1 MFFQRF
7 SRDLAIDLGT
17 SNTLVYVRGEGIVVN
32 EPSIVSIHEDDHSI
46 LAVGN
51 EAKAMSRLLHPN
63 CVSVIDFGVEGS
75 PYLVMDFVTGRTLRD
90 LLVDRLSVPV
100 DPAMIGDDQPL
111 FGRGLELDSIDTLEL
126 AMAVEEEFGVVIT
139 DDDTDTLLS
148 LNRLVDHVLANQP

>member
-1 MFFQRF
+1 M
-7 SRDLAIDLGT
+7 SMTLEEAIT
-17 SNTLVYVRGEGIVVN
+17 HTKVR
-32 EPSIVSIHEDDHSI
+32 HELSDRM
-46 LAVGN
+46 
-51 EAKAMSRLLHPN
+51 K
-63 CVSVIDFGVEGS
+63 
-75 PYLVMDFVTGRTLRD
+75 D

-148 LNRLVDHVLANQP
+148 LNRLVDHVMANQP